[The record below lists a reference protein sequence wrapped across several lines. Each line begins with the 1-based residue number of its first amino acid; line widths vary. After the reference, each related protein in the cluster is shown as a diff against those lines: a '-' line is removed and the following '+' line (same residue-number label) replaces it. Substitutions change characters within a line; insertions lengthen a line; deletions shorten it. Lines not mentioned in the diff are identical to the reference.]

1 MAKPGVVTSYAKEPR
16 SYWVKTDSSTIRRNR
31 YHLMELSTRKQ
42 QVTANIS
49 AGNTKNSGGPVIQPE
64 RTDQG
69 SSTRP
74 RLSIPFRIQPIGHPN
89 QNNLQDAGKTAS
101 KATQTEHSPTSKL
114 DTSINSD
121 ITGTEMLDTGLQGTE
136 LDDTVTSD
144 FAGFRMSEIG
154 PLYQT
159 TSKSNGAVSTQGT
172 SGSPGGMTTR
182 SGLVVRPP
190 KEHP

>member
-1 MAKPGVVTSYAKEPR
+1 MGHSKTCGALQWIWLFFLVASLSHRGLCQVCNCKGYAFEEVAGIPVKVFQKGGV
-16 SYWVKTDSSTIRRNR
+16 
-31 YHLMELSTRKQ
+31 
-42 QVTANIS
+42 
-49 AGNTKNSGGPVIQPE
+49 NS
-64 RTDQG
+64 
-69 SSTRP
+69 
-74 RLSIPFRIQPIGHPN
+74 RIQPIGHSN

-121 ITGTEMLDTGLQGTE
+121 ITGTKMLDTGLQAAE

-144 FAGFRMSEIG
+144 FAGFWMSEIG

-182 SGLVVRPP
+182 SGLVVRPL